1 MSSVQRDLR
10 PVGAVGPSNDEQDAR
25 RQAIEQIERKRK
37 FWYQTLAGGVGM
49 LLLAAIWAI
58 TEYQNSGGWPTK
70 GFSESSGIPH
80 VWNMWIIYPVIA
92 WVFFSVVHGI
102 SVYMRKPVTESEI
115 RREMERRR

>member
-102 SVYMRKPVTESEI
+102 SVYMQKPVTESEI